1 MGIASNSICY
11 DLHSHT
17 IASDGELSPTE
28 LVKRAV
34 NNAVDV
40 LAITDHDS
48 ISGIEEA
55 KNIILENELPIKLI
69 NGVELS
75 TLWDAQD
82 IHIIGLNIDVKNTSL
97 LILLDDHKKYRIERA
112 KNISKKLTHFG
123 IFDAYEHAKKYA
135 NGGIISRAHFARYMV
150 DSGVVKDIPTA
161 FRYYLSKGKKAYVA
175 PKWCSIEKAVSIIHL
190 AGGQAVLAH
199 PMRYDLPRIKLRNL
213 FNEFKQAGGDAIE
226 ISQSGQTEIAQHS
239 LENYAL
245 EYEFLG
251 SQGSD
256 FHRLSHY
263 FDLGDIRPFSHN
275 IKPIWHDWALFL

>member
-1 MGIASNSICY
+1 MDIASNSICY

-17 IASDGELSPTE
+17 TASDGELSPAE

-40 LAITDHDS
+40 LAVTDHDS

-55 KNIILENELPIKLI
+55 KDVIFDKKLPIKLI

-75 TLWDAQD
+75 TVWNAQD
-82 IHIIGLNIDVKNTSL
+82 IHIIGLNIDIKNTNL
-97 LILLDDHKKYRIERA
+97 LILLDDHKKYRIDRA
-112 KNISKKLTHFG
+112 KKISKKLTHFG
-123 IFDAYEHAKKYA
+123 IFDAYEHAKVYA
-135 NGGIISRAHFARYMV
+135 KGGTISRAHLARYMV
-150 DSGVVKDIPTA
+150 DSGVVKDISKA
-161 FRYYLSKGKKAYVA
+161 FKYYLSKGKKAYVA
-175 PKWCSIEKAVSIIHL
+175 PKWCSIEEAVSIIHL

-199 PMRYDLPRIKLRNL
+199 PMRYDLPCTKLRDL
-213 FNEFKQAGGDAIE
+213 FNEFKQVGGDAIE
-226 ISQSGQTEIAQHS
+226 ISQSGQTEIVRYL

-263 FDLGDIRPFSHN
+263 FDLGDIRPFSHK
-275 IKPIWHDWALFL
+275 IKPIWHDWPLFL